1 MIQYS
6 SLDDAWGNSYKDIS
20 KDISKNNDTK
30 LEIAKE
36 FNISTEKYNTK
47 SPQSSTQ
54 KSFDITPNV
63 ATGSNFKESDI
74 YNLSQPDTFIF
85 ENKGLKKLNTTSS
98 NIKSILPVKQDEQ
111 SSINVFSDFSPN
123 RNSMIQSSGDE
134 SKQMIESFTNDC
146 KVMDHILQCKYC
158 QNKLKQILQN
168 DDYIKININEKC
180 YKINRNILKIIFVFI
195 IILIIILLVS
205 ISKDINKTTQT
216 KYNYLSYN
224 PYLSRY

>member
-6 SLDDAWGNSYKDIS
+6 SLDDAWGNSY

-36 FNISTEKYNTK
+36 FNISTEKYNT
-47 SPQSSTQ
+47 SSTLSSNN
-54 KSFDITPNV
+54 KSFDITPNI

-85 ENKGLKKLNTTSS
+85 ENKGLRKIPTTSS
-98 NIKSILPVKQDEQ
+98 NTKSILPIKQDEQ

-146 KVMDHILQCKYC
+146 KVMDHISQCKYC

-168 DDYIKININEKC
+168 NDYIKININENC

-205 ISKDINKTTQT
+205 ISKDINKKTQT

-224 PYLSRY
+224 PYLARY

>member
-6 SLDDAWGNSYKDIS
+6 SLDDAWGNSY

-36 FNISTEKYNTK
+36 FNISTEKYNT
-47 SPQSSTQ
+47 SSTISSNN
-54 KSFDITPNV
+54 SFDITPNI

-85 ENKGLKKLNTTSS
+85 QNKALDKIPTKAS
-98 NIKSILPVKQDEQ
+98 NIKSILPIKQDEQ
-111 SSINVFSDFSPN
+111 SSINVFSDFSSN

-146 KVMDHILQCKYC
+146 KMMNHISQCKYC

-168 DDYIKININEKC
+168 NDYIKVNINEKC

-195 IILIIILLVS
+195 IILIIILLVN

-224 PYLSRY
+224 PYLARY

>member
-6 SLDDAWGNSYKDIS
+6 SLDDAWGNSY

-36 FNISTEKYNTK
+36 FNISTEKYNT
-47 SPQSSTQ
+47 SSSQSTQ
-54 KSFDITPNV
+54 KSFDITPNI
-63 ATGSNFKESDI
+63 ATGSNFKETDI
-74 YNLSQPDTFIF
+74 YKLSQPDTFIF
-85 ENKGLKKLNTTSS
+85 ENKGIKKLNTTSS
-98 NIKSILPVKQDEQ
+98 NIQTIQPIKQDEQ
-111 SSINVFSDFSPN
+111 SSINIFSDFSPN

-134 SKQMIESFTNDC
+134 SKQMIEPFTNDC
-146 KVMDHILQCKYC
+146 KVMDHISQCKYC
-158 QNKLKQILQN
+158 QNKLIKILKN
-168 DDYIKININEKC
+168 NDYIKININDKC
-180 YKINRNILKIIFVFI
+180 YEINRNILKIIFVFI

-224 PYLSRY
+224 PYLARY